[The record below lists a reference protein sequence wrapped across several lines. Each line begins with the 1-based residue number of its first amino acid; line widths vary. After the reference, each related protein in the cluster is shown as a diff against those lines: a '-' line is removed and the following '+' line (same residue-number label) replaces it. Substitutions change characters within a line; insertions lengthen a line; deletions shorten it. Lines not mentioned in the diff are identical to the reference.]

1 MGWLF
6 SFLVLVTVASHE
18 VRKEKSCD
26 YSNSEKETLLA
37 AYIVNYPF
45 HCHALASF
53 LQLFAARFSGHPFLL
68 LVPTLMGYHHCHY
81 HGCSLLCRERSEQT
95 NMKVSC
101 TVA

>member
-6 SFLVLVTVASHE
+6 SFLVLVTVASLE

-37 AYIVNYPF
+37 ACIADYPF

-53 LQLFAARFSGHPFLL
+53 LQLPAANFYRHTFLL
-68 LVPTLMGYHHCHY
+68 LVPTSMDYHHGNY
-81 HGCSLLCRERSEQT
+81 HGWSLLRR
-95 NMKVSC
+95 
-101 TVA
+101 

>member
-6 SFLVLVTVASHE
+6 SFLVLVIVASLE

-37 AYIVNYPF
+37 AGIADYPF

-53 LQLFAARFSGHPFLL
+53 L
-68 LVPTLMGYHHCHY
+68 
-81 HGCSLLCRERSEQT
+81 
-95 NMKVSC
+95 
-101 TVA
+101 